1 MQERLL
7 SQVRACV
14 REEVQNAL
22 REHQVTAARSQA
34 ATPLPDPQHTQATI
48 MAMLRQGQVN
58 QAFQQ
63 VTCSFC
69 LPLTYHHLV
78 LYMQVCDV
86 CMVNI
91 CAYLYRV
98 IVGIWACV
106 ASCL

>member
-1 MQERLL
+1 MIIYNLYKARVYVCSMQERLV

-63 VTCSFC
+63 VTCSLCATC
-69 LPLTYHHLV
+69 LHLV
-78 LYMQVCDV
+78 LYMQV
-86 CMVNI
+86 
-91 CAYLYRV
+91 
-98 IVGIWACV
+98 
-106 ASCL
+106 